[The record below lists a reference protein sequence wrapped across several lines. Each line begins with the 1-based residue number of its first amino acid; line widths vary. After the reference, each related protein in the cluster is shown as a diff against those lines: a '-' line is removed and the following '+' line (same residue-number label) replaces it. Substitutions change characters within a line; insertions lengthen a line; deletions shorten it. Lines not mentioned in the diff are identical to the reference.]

1 MQSEMKPCPFC
12 GCEKIL
18 NGYIR
23 DGREIVCG
31 ECRASVVAF
40 HPDASKRAAERW
52 NRRAEAALSAAEPV
66 KTPFEVASKH
76 IPEARVSLLS
86 RAIRQGLNDYGWKNF
101 GTLPEVLMGYI
112 VEAERAEAE
121 AHPKQPPR
129 SVGVKA
135 LQELH
140 AAEHA
145 KLGEMLLDKSEDGQS
160 KANWQGG
167 RVNGIGAAM
176 SALSAQVQDVAG
188 EHVAWRLRHKNDGPH
203 MWEYYQL
210 PEAEDSDNL
219 VIQKLTIK
227 QLIDI
232 LNDDKH
238 AGAQER
244 PPEPHSPNA
253 SVPIDLLQKI
263 WAEMYYGV
271 GGEGGIDDSI
281 AQWNLN
287 EVVDI
292 LAMAG
297 ALPDVDEPTA
307 PAKQEG

>member
-1 MQSEMKPCPFC
+1 MQSEEPTIIQSLENHLAEY
-12 GCEKIL
+12 GHTTVGQDIAAAIL
-18 NGYIR
+18 VIK
-23 DGREIVCG
+23 DL
-31 ECRASVVAF
+31 
-40 HPDASKRAAERW
+40 H
-52 NRRAEAALSAAEPV
+52 
-66 KTPFEVASKH
+66 
-76 IPEARVSLLS
+76 
-86 RAIRQGLNDYGWKNF
+86 Q
-101 GTLPEVLMGYI
+101 
-112 VEAERAEAE
+112 
-121 AHPKQPPR
+121 
-129 SVGVKA
+129 KA
-135 LQELH
+135 T
-140 AAEHA
+140 
-145 KLGEMLLDKSEDGQS
+145 
-160 KANWQGG
+160 
-167 RVNGIGAAM
+167 
-176 SALSAQVQDVAG
+176 LSAQVQDVAG

-210 PEAEDSDNL
+210 PEAEASDNV

-307 PAKQEG
+307 LAKQEENRNEAN

>member
-1 MQSEMKPCPFC
+1 MQSEEPTIIQSLENHLAEY
-12 GCEKIL
+12 GHTTVGQDIAAAIL
-18 NGYIR
+18 VIK
-23 DGREIVCG
+23 DL
-31 ECRASVVAF
+31 
-40 HPDASKRAAERW
+40 HQK
-52 NRRAEAALSAAEPV
+52 AALSAAEPV
-66 KTPFEVASKH
+66 AELQSIDARELDEATQLLPSVMRPSLSKV
-76 IPEARVSLLS
+76 IIAAIEEQRRIIAYFKRIS
-86 RAIRQGLNDYGWKNF
+86 RARQLAFEAATTPPAPSVAEEIADA
-101 GTLPEVLMGYI
+101 VLSWMVRYD
-112 VEAERAEAE
+112 
-121 AHPKQPPR
+121 
-129 SVGVKA
+129 
-135 LQELH
+135 
-140 AAEHA
+140 
-145 KLGEMLLDKSEDGQS
+145 LLDAGNEY
-160 KANWQGG
+160 
-167 RVNGIGAAM
+167 RAADVIAVLDDFKP
-176 SALSAQVQDVAG
+176 SYHAALSAQVQDVAG

-210 PEAEDSDNL
+210 PEAEASDNV

>member
-1 MQSEMKPCPFC
+1 MVTDEMVEKAANAIAEKR
-12 GCEKIL
+12 GCAWPGTFDAEEI
-18 NGYIR
+18 NI
-23 DGREIVCG
+23 GRENM
-31 ECRASVVAF
+31 
-40 HPDASKRAAERW
+40 RAAL
-52 NRRAEAALSAAEPV
+52 EAALSAAEPV
-66 KTPFEVASKH
+66 ACEYAHDNGDGTYSPTYARWPLPQH
-76 IPEARVSLLS
+76 IKPHGDMPVKLFYAAPPAPSVVVKATPEALEQFTAYFVKNYPGPDTIIFDPKWHAPKIF
-86 RAIRQGLNDYGWKNF
+86 RA
-101 GTLPEVLMGYI
+101 
-112 VEAERAEAE
+112 
-121 AHPKQPPR
+121 
-129 SVGVKA
+129 
-135 LQELH
+135 
-140 AAEHA
+140 AA
-145 KLGEMLLDKSEDGQS
+145 
-160 KANWQGG
+160 
-167 RVNGIGAAM
+167 

-188 EHVAWRLRHKNDGPH
+188 LVAWRLRHKNDGPH

-210 PEAEDSDNL
+210 PEAVSSGN
-219 VIQKLTIK
+219 VVTQKLTLK
-227 QLIDI
+227 QLLDI

-244 PPEPHSPNA
+244 PPEPHSPNV

-297 ALPDVDEPTA
+297 ALPDVDDPAA

>member
-1 MQSEMKPCPFC
+1 MPV
-12 GCEKIL
+12 
-18 NGYIR
+18 N
-23 DGREIVCG
+23 
-31 ECRASVVAF
+31 
-40 HPDASKRAAERW
+40 AE
-52 NRRAEAALSAAEPV
+52 
-66 KTPFEVASKH
+66 T
-76 IPEARVSLLS
+76 
-86 RAIRQGLNDYGWKNF
+86 
-101 GTLPEVLMGYI
+101 I
-112 VEAERAEAE
+112 VEVRMASGFEYEADLAGNWLEREGSKSNWHHDLGCP
-121 AHPKQPPR
+121 HPCDIVAYHIVTNSP
-129 SVGVKA
+129 
-135 LQELH
+135 
-140 AAEHA
+140 
-145 KLGEMLLDKSEDGQS
+145 
-160 KANWQGG
+160 
-167 RVNGIGAAM
+167 
-176 SALSAQVQDVAG
+176 ALSAQAQDVAG

-210 PEAEDSDNL
+210 PEAEASDNL

-297 ALPDVDEPTA
+297 ALPDVDEPAA

>member
-1 MQSEMKPCPFC
+1 MQNEKCKSCFECTETVIVKVRYDRSSEWRDSSVRRCANDQCWHIVDGTREDRLTWINNVYDYKYFGDYELSPEQLAAVYEAKSLAALPAAGSGPLLGMDHEKLLARVASIICEETC
-12 GCEKIL
+12 GLTSQCKS
-18 NGYIR
+18 R
-23 DGREIVCG
+23 
-31 ECRASVVAF
+31 
-40 HPDASKRAAERW
+40 
-52 NRRAEAALSAAEPV
+52 EAA
-66 KTPFEVASKH
+66 
-76 IPEARVSLLS
+76 
-86 RAIRQGLNDYGWKNF
+86 
-101 GTLPEVLMGYI
+101 
-112 VEAERAEAE
+112 
-121 AHPKQPPR
+121 
-129 SVGVKA
+129 KA
-135 LQELH
+135 LY
-140 AAEHA
+140 
-145 KLGEMLLDKSEDGQS
+145 D
-160 KANWQGG
+160 QGYL
-167 RVNGIGAAM
+167 

-210 PEAEDSDNL
+210 PEAEASDNV

-281 AQWNLN
+281 AQWNLI

-307 PAKQEG
+307 LAKQEGGE

>member
-1 MQSEMKPCPFC
+1 MVTDEMV
-12 GCEKIL
+12 EKAAVAMCL
-18 NGYIR
+18 KGGFDPYEAMPN
-23 DGREIVCG
+23 DGPRWKYYVDG
-31 ECRASVVAF
+31 A
-40 HPDASKRAAERW
+40 RAAL
-52 NRRAEAALSAAEPV
+52 EAALSAAEPV
-66 KTPFEVASKH
+66 GWFNLPNDVHGYQQVAKEYEGKLGTVPLYAAPTAPYVAVKQLQWDEDGDNLKARMGDREWMLNITSDGKTWAGSTRPFVFGRNLTWSSV
-76 IPEARVSLLS
+76 PNCSMVSLEAAKAACQADCQS
-86 RAIRQGLNDYGWKNF
+86 RYA
-101 GTLPEVLMGYI
+101 
-112 VEAERAEAE
+112 
-121 AHPKQPPR
+121 
-129 SVGVKA
+129 
-135 LQELH
+135 
-140 AAEHA
+140 
-145 KLGEMLLDKSEDGQS
+145 
-160 KANWQGG
+160 
-167 RVNGIGAAM
+167 
-176 SALSAQVQDVAG
+176 ALSAQVQDVAG

-210 PEAEDSDNL
+210 PEAEASDNV

-297 ALPDVDEPTA
+297 ALPDVDEPTV